1 MFNPLASV
9 IQCAVCCSDLDL
21 RLYMDNYDEPVATSI
36 DDTFDAGK
44 NPNRQK
50 WYDCK
55 FNNTKFDTHLSRVH
69 FKFAKKKTFMHSF
82 ICPFIYSFIHL
93 LIYSFIHLFILSFF
107 SFIQNLNCLDLLGA
121 PTPFRMHTQHT
132 ATRVLHPNGLQ
143 VQGRTLDV
151 SGSMSQH
158 LFVQTK
164 ETDLFSQSNK
174 SRCLSYHGFTTA
186 LCRLN
191 QKT

>member
-1 MFNPLASV
+1 M
-9 IQCAVCCSDLDL
+9 IQRAVCCSDLDL
-21 RLYMDNYDEPVATSI
+21 RVHMDNSDEPVATSI

-44 NPNRQK
+44 NRNRQK

-69 FKFAKKKTFMHSF
+69 FKFTKKKKNIHAF
-82 ICPFIYSFIHL
+82 IHLSIHLFIYSFINL
-93 LIYSFIHLFILSFF
+93 FIYSFIHLFILSFF

-132 ATRVLHPNGLQ
+132 ATRVLQPNGLQ

-151 SGSMSQH
+151 SGSMSKR
-158 LFVQTK
+158 LFVQRK